1 MEPENRQAARAAL
14 DWGSFN
20 LFLLLLGGLVLCGWI
35 LWPFLPALTGAIV
48 LAVVTRTPVLWL
60 LRRVGR
66 PGLAAA
72 FALVVIVALIV
83 TPILFVAYSVGQHVL
98 DVSRALQT
106 GAPEHEI
113 SRFFDQHPEIAALL
127 QRLAESYDPGQ
138 AFDRALAA
146 AAGRLAVFL
155 GHSLTAFL
163 QIVVMLFVLFF
174 LYRDAGEALRLA
186 RVLLPLRSHEA
197 EYLLERSTR
206 AIRALVLG
214 RFAVAAIQ
222 GTIAGLTF
230 LALGIA
236 GSELLGFLTMLLAL
250 VPAVGAY
257 VVWLPVAIYLL
268 FAHHWIQAI
277 ILFAVGALI
286 ISTLDNILYP
296 VLVGS
301 RLRLHTVPIFL
312 AMIGGIWFFGVTGL
326 LLGPILFNLTASL
339 LDIWRCRARGE
350 PLPLA

>member
-1 MEPENRQAARAAL
+1 MEPENRQAAPAVA
-14 DWGSFN
+14 DWSIRN
-20 LFLLLLGGLVLCGWI
+20 LFLLLLCGLVLCGWI
-35 LWPFLPALTGAIV
+35 LWPLLPALTGAIV

-60 LRRVGR
+60 HQRIGR

-72 FALVVIVALIV
+72 LALVVIVVLIV
-83 TPILFVAYSVGQHVL
+83 TPIVFVAYSAGQHVL
-98 DVSRALQT
+98 DVSRALQAGT
-106 GAPEHEI
+106 PEHEL
-113 SRFFDQHPEIAALL
+113 SRFFDRHPEIAALVR
-127 QRLAESYDPGQ
+127 RLAENYDPGQ
-138 AFDRALAA
+138 AFDRALAPA
-146 AAGRLAVFL
+146 ARRVAVFL

-186 RVLLPLRSHEA
+186 RNLLPLHRHEA
-197 EYLLERSTR
+197 EYLLQRSTR

-230 LALGIA
+230 FALGIA
-236 GSELLGFLTMLLAL
+236 GSELLGFLTVLLAL

-277 ILFAVGALI
+277 ILFSVGALI
-286 ISTLDNILYP
+286 ISTLDNVLYP

-339 LDIWRCRARGE
+339 LDIWRSRARGE